1 MTTLRWPL
9 AVLIVM
15 GALTIADAGNVWAR
29 VGGGGSRG
37 SRSYSAPARP
47 APTPGTP
54 ATPSSPSRSYNQQP
68 APSPVGPRPSPFRG
82 LMTGLAG
89 FALGGLL
96 GGLLFGGLGHGF
108 GGIGLFD
115 ILLIGGG
122 LLLLMSVLRRR
133 REQAAAPAYAGAPGP
148 AAPSPATYD
157 AASDGSMTAGG
168 VAVDPAAADLER
180 GVQHIRSMDASFD
193 PAAFAAH
200 VPAVFRAVQ
209 GGLASRDLSSLRDEL
224 TPEMYTELSSQA
236 DRLRSA
242 RRTNRVERIEIKRA
256 EVTEAWQEGGRDYVT
271 VYLSGSLVDY
281 VVDDT
286 TGAVVEGSPTT
297 PSEFEEYWTFARSV
311 GRNRW
316 MLSAIQT
323 A

>member
-1 MTTLRWPL
+1 MKTFRWPL
-9 AVLIVM
+9 AIAIVL
-15 GALTIADAGNVWAR
+15 GALVLADAGNVWAR

-47 APTPGTP
+47 AP
-54 ATPSSPSRSYNQQP
+54 ATPTTPSTPSRSYNPQP
-68 APSPVGPRPSPFRG
+68 APSPVAARPSLFRG

-96 GGLLFGGLGHGF
+96 GGLLFGGFGHGF

-122 LLLLMSVLRRR
+122 LVLLMSVLRRR
-133 REQAAAPAYAGAPGP
+133 RQETPTPAYAGLPGGGSDYV
-148 AAPSPATYD
+148 ADGAVPS
-157 AASDGSMTAGG
+157 TA
-168 VAVDPAAADLER
+168 VAVDPAAADLDR
-180 GVQHIRSMDASFD
+180 GLGHIRAMDSSFD

-200 VPAVFRAVQ
+200 APAVFRAVQ
-209 GGLASRDLSSLRDEL
+209 GGLAMRDLGSLREEL
-224 TPEMYTELSSQA
+224 TPEMYSELEAQA

-242 RRTNRVERIEIKRA
+242 RRTNRVERIEIKRT

-271 VYLSGSLVDY
+271 VYLSGSLLDW

-297 PSEFEEYWTFARSV
+297 PSEFEEYWTFARPV

>member
-1 MTTLRWPL
+1 
-9 AVLIVM
+9 
-15 GALTIADAGNVWAR
+15 
-29 VGGGGSRG
+29 
-37 SRSYSAPARP
+37 
-47 APTPGTP
+47 
-54 ATPSSPSRSYNQQP
+54 
-68 APSPVGPRPSPFRG
+68 
-82 LMTGLAG
+82 MTGLAG

-96 GGLLFGGLGHGF
+96 GGLLFGGFGHGF

-122 LLLLMSVLRRR
+122 LLLLMSFLRRR
-133 REQAAAPAYAGAPGP
+133 RQEAPAPAYAGAPGDTRYEAVADGAVP
-148 AAPSPATYD
+148 SAA
-157 AASDGSMTAGG
+157 
-168 VAVDPAAADLER
+168 VAVDPAGADLER
-180 GVQHIRSMDASFD
+180 GLGHIRSMDASFD

-200 VPAVFRAVQ
+200 APAVFRAVQ
-209 GGLASRDLSSLRDEL
+209 GGLAMRDLVSLREEL
-224 TPEMYTELSSQA
+224 TPEMYGELEAQA
-236 DRLRSA
+236 ERLRTA
-242 RRTNRVERIEIKRA
+242 RRTNRVERIEIKRT

-271 VYLSGSLVDY
+271 VYLSGSLLDW

-297 PSEFEEYWTFARSV
+297 PSPFEEYWTFVRSV

>member
-1 MTTLRWPL
+1 MKTRGWLF
-9 AVLIVM
+9 AIVIVM
-15 GALTIADAGNVWAR
+15 GTLVLADAGHVWAR

-37 SRSYSAPARP
+37 SRSYSAPAKP
-47 APTPGTP
+47 APATP
-54 ATPSSPSRSYNQQP
+54 ATPSTPSRSYNPQP
-68 APSPVGPRPSPFRG
+68 TPPPAAARPSLFRG

-89 FALGGLL
+89 FAIGGLI
-96 GGLLFGGLGHGF
+96 GSLLFGGLGHGF
-108 GGIGLFD
+108 GIGLFD

-133 REQAAAPAYAGAPGP
+133 RADAPAPAYAGAPG
-148 AAPSPATYD
+148 AARYD
-157 AASDGSMTAGG
+157 YVPDGSVAGTA

-180 GVQHIRSMDASFD
+180 GIGHIRAMDASFD

-200 VPAVFRAVQ
+200 APAVFRAVQ
-209 GGLASRDLSSLRDEL
+209 GGLAMRDLASLREEL
-224 TPEMYTELSSQA
+224 TPEMYSELQSQA

-242 RRTNRVERIEIKRA
+242 RRTNRVERIEIKRS
-256 EVTEAWQEGGRDYVT
+256 EVTEAWQESGRDYVT
-271 VYLSGSLVDY
+271 IYLSGSLLDW

-297 PSEFEEYWTFARSV
+297 PSEFEEYWTFARPV